1 MQAFDTNN
9 NSIQFNTQSLDVH
22 DLVDLKITYTTDGSS
37 ENSPRFKNSLPY
49 ITTPT
54 QTEDLILVE
63 FTPIVAASDYRV

>member
-9 NSIQFNTQSLDVH
+9 NSIQFNTQSFDVH
-22 DLVDLKITYTTDGSS
+22 DLVDLKITYTTKGSL
-37 ENSPRFKNSLPY
+37 KNSLPY

-63 FTPIVAASDYRV
+63 FTPIVAANDYRVESSIL